1 MKHYVKTPRCFYRKL
16 YHFFFF
22 FSNVGKNENEPE
34 LNLRD
39 FRRKSL
45 EDYIDVT
52 FILHLVTTRVSKFTQ
67 HKFGIEI

>member
-1 MKHYVKTPRCFYRKL
+1 MSKRHGVFTENFTI
-16 YHFFFF
+16 FF
-22 FSNVGKNENEPE
+22 FSNAGKNENEPE

-52 FILHLVTTRVSKFTQ
+52 FILHIVTTRVSKFTQ